1 LLEAC
6 NFSANIQIETF
17 MRLSVYSDYALRVL
31 MHAALRSPDLTTIDD
46 VAEAYRISR
55 NHLGKVVH
63 ELSQKGYLRT
73 RRGIGGGFTIGRLPS
88 EICIGDVIRMTEQ
101 DEIVI
106 DCVSRTNEPC
116 AVFPACRL
124 RKVLAEAAQAFYR
137 ALDQYTVADLVK
149 RGREMRELLR
159 IE

>member
-1 LLEAC
+1 
-6 NFSANIQIETF
+6 

-46 VAEAYRISR
+46 VAEAYKISR
-55 NHLGKVVH
+55 NHLSKVVH
-63 ELSQKGYLRT
+63 ELSQKGYLIT
-73 RRGIGGGFTIGRLPS
+73 RRGIGGGFTLGRLPS
-88 EICIGDVIRMTEQ
+88 QICVGEVIRMTEE

-116 AVFPACRL
+116 AIFPACRL
-124 RKVLAEAAQAFYR
+124 RKILAEAARAFYG

-149 RGREMRELLR
+149 RRSEMRELLR

>member
-1 LLEAC
+1 
-6 NFSANIQIETF
+6 

-31 MHAALRSPDLTTIDD
+31 MHAALRSPDLATIDE

-63 ELSQKGYLRT
+63 ELSQKGFLIT
-73 RRGIGGGFTIGRLPS
+73 RRGIGGGFTLGRLPS
-88 EICIGDVIRMTEQ
+88 QISVGEVIRLTEE
-101 DEIVI
+101 DENVI

-124 RKVLAEAAQAFYR
+124 RKVLAEAAQAFYG
-137 ALDQYTVADLVK
+137 ALDRYTLDDLVK
-149 RGREMRELLR
+149 RRREMRELLR
-159 IE
+159 I